1 MQIDYTALRS
11 VKSGH
16 SASTSYTINVD
27 LTQADRSAVSTGA
40 QLASLND
47 NVVTTV
53 HNLGTTYSVSTVL
66 LTSSTTPSIL
76 DMREF
81 LDSVK
86 AGETF
91 TTDITGTTASFRL
104 KNFSSPYTEARTDQA
119 YFRYSWV
126 MTEL

>member
-11 VKSGH
+11 IKSGH
-16 SASTSYTINVD
+16 SASTAYTINVD
-27 LTQADRSAVSTGA
+27 LKSADRIPESSGSQLMSLSGNAVS
-40 QLASLND
+40 
-47 NVVTTV
+47 TV
-53 HNLGTTYSVSTVL
+53 HNLTVTYAVTTVL

-91 TTDITGTTASFRL
+91 TMDISGASANYRL
-104 KNFSSPYTEARTDQA
+104 KSFKNPYTESREDQA
-119 YFRYSWV
+119 YFRYSFQAYA
-126 MTEL
+126 L

>member
-11 VKSGH
+11 VKAGH
-16 SASTSYTINVD
+16 SASTAYTINVD
-27 LTQADRSAVSTGA
+27 LTQADRVPVSTGT
-40 QLASLND
+40 QLTSLNG
-47 NVVTTV
+47 NTVTTV
-53 HNLGTTYSVSTVL
+53 HDLATQYSITTVL

-91 TTDITGTTASFRL
+91 TTDITGATASFRMT
-104 KNFSSPYTEARTDQA
+104 NFKTPYSEDRTDQA
-119 YFRYSWV
+119 YFRYSFS

>member
-11 VKSGH
+11 IKSGH
-16 SASTSYTINVD
+16 SASTAYTINVD
-27 LTQADRSAVSTGA
+27 LKSADRIPESSGS
-40 QLASLND
+40 QLMSLSGNA
-47 NVVTTV
+47 VTTI
-53 HNLGTTYSVSTVL
+53 HNLTVTYAVTTVL

-91 TTDITGTTASFRL
+91 AMDISGASANYRL
-104 KNFSSPYTEARTDQA
+104 KSFNNPYTESREDQA
-119 YFRYSWV
+119 YFRYSFQAYA
-126 MTEL
+126 L